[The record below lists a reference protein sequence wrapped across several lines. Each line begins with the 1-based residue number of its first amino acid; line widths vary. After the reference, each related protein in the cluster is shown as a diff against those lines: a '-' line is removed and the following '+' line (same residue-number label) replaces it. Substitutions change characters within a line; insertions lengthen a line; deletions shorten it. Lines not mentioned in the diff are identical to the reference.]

1 MKAPDR
7 KQVLQLLELNK
18 KRLFHEIR
26 QSRDLMNLISKSTT
40 QDLTDE
46 EWQRL
51 KDQLLDV
58 FKSIPALA
66 IFLLPGGMLLLP
78 LVVKLIPQ
86 IMPSSFSKTD
96 FDKEVK

>member
-1 MKAPDR
+1 
-7 KQVLQLLELNK
+7 
-18 KRLFHEIR
+18 
-26 QSRDLMNLISKSTT
+26 MNLISKSTT